1 MVFKP
6 FTHLARQSLG
16 KTFTHGYAQSVVAAT
31 QSSYASTTTPFG
43 PFGTHAASRFG
54 KHGNSQLH
62 QNFQHP
68 STHSGLNANHGQQP
82 SSQGSANADGGL
94 AAYYE
99 AWQRQQHPNGKGREW
114 KQFQFPL
121 RIGWKA
127 PSAVPE
133 NKGTE
138 KDNARLPSDTLL
150 ERTGLERA
158 YSTSAIEDIKKAEDV
173 VAEAVAVT
181 QVDAAIATEI
191 SALHAGPS
199 MTTNQALLTGSNCVS
214 TTSPAGS
221 ADTADAMTPMDSSST
236 SLPVSNDSDLAS
248 ETSAWSDQVV
258 YLRDTQRHAEI
269 PALFELMFARGLRPS
284 LEAYNAL
291 LNAAILLPTARHQV
305 MAKLVGVYTSMRQ
318 HNQQP
323 DGQFLDTILT
333 QLSNRATDVRLKK
346 AALDRKRVRFGSSAV
361 NSRFL
366 FPSDESEYAML
377 SEDDALPMAVQ
388 IFEQQMENG
397 AGQLLSSEVYSK
409 LVEACAL
416 YGRVDD
422 MIRIYAHMEKYQ
434 KPIPPMFP
442 AMVEAFARC
451 GDLRSAVECYNEY
464 RSMAIQD
471 NLNKGTFADRVDHQV
486 YAAVVKGY
494 AMCGRHD
501 GGDRFFTRIMVSL
514 QNAAVPNQE
523 TIEDAQDRIVGH
535 GLIQQRLDAAEYSVA
550 LRIAEKCTLTPTTRS
565 RAMAHIACMA
575 ADGNEGDVA
584 RKAYQNIITES
595 TELIP
600 AATSLLALYIRQDQL
615 EEARLFWELLHSSTP
630 MDGAM
635 INPITIY
642 TTALIRS
649 GSVDEATSLIRLAF
663 DRMRSCAGSDAARE
677 SVKEE
682 IDEALTVVGNSIR
695 PQNITPS
702 PSACMS
708 LLWAMNENKGQIS
721 PISEHL
727 LAHLGPEAVVRL
739 GHADLCLLLQIEAEL
754 IAGGIHLQDVA
765 HKDRFEHLLS
775 LAFHRATYLD
785 RQLSELV
792 SKILAILPNVRPDLL
807 QHWQN
812 TRGLASSATLV
823 DGSGSEA
830 FPTPPAGYSE
840 AFDPYETRVDHRG
853 SNIIVDLLENMR
865 GNHARNLDDALARFR
880 NMRRIGR
887 HPRYIVYARLLSA
900 AAKESRTNLM
910 YDILGIARQD
920 MPMLLQNLAVR
931 NGWSPILDAMIG
943 ACLAIGDR
951 AAAAKF
957 HQELL
962 DIGSKP
968 TANTFGLYIT
978 SLRESTRSSDE
989 AAEALKIFRRA
1000 VSEGVQPTSF
1010 LYNALIGKLGKARRI
1025 DDCLF
1030 YFSQMRAEGV
1040 IPTSVTYGT
1049 VVNALCRVSDQ
1060 VHAEELFNEM
1070 ESMHNYQPRPAPY
1083 NGMMQFFL
1091 NTNRD
1096 SLKVLE
1102 YYNRML
1108 SMNIQPTM
1116 HTYKLLIDTYATLQ
1130 PVNLPA
1136 AEGVLDTIRASGGR
1150 PEAMHYASL
1159 VHAKGCALH
1168 DMAGARATF
1177 DAAMANPEVRPQACL
1192 YQSLFEAMVANHCVE
1207 DTEALLHHMAA
1218 RRVNMTPYIANVL
1231 IKGWATAGDIT
1242 KAQQWYRQI
1251 GREGREPSTYEVMTR
1266 GFLAAQMRESA
1277 LEVVDEMLSRGYPT
1291 AVTNK
1296 VVDLLH

>member
-54 KHGNSQLH
+54 KHGSSQLH
-62 QNFQHP
+62 QNFQHH

-82 SSQGSANADGGL
+82 SSQGGSNPDGGL

-99 AWQRQQHPNGKGREW
+99 AWQKQQHPGGKGREW

-138 KDNARLPSDTLL
+138 KDNVHLPTDTLL
-150 ERTGLERA
+150 ERSGLERA
-158 YSTSAIEDIKKAEDV
+158 YSTSAVEDIKKAEDV

-181 QVDAAIATEI
+181 QIDAAIAKEI
-191 SALHAGPS
+191 SALHASPS
-199 MTTNQALLTGSNCVS
+199 TTIDQGLLTDSKPASQVGSVVAAADPVQA
-214 TTSPAGS
+214 TTPI
-221 ADTADAMTPMDSSST
+221 DSSPT
-236 SLPVSNDSDLAS
+236 SFLATNNS
-248 ETSAWSDQVV
+248 IHTTESSVLSDQVV
-258 YLRDTQRHAEI
+258 HLRDTQRHAEI
-269 PALFELMFARGLRPS
+269 PALFELMLARGLRPS
-284 LEAYNAL
+284 IQAYNAL
-291 LNAAILLPTARHQV
+291 LDAAIVLPTARHQV
-305 MAKLVGVYTSMRQ
+305 MAQLVGVYTTMRS
-318 HNQQP
+318 HNQKP
-323 DGQFLDTILT
+323 DRQFLDTMFT
-333 QLSNRATDVRLKK
+333 QLSDRAADVYQKK
-346 AALDRKRVRFGSSAV
+346 VALNRKRVRFGSSTV
-361 NSRFL
+361 KSRFL

-377 SEDDALPMAVQ
+377 SEDDALPMAMQ

-397 AGQLLSSEVYSK
+397 AGQLLSSGVYSK
-409 LVEACAL
+409 LVQACAL

-422 MIRIYAHMEKYQ
+422 MIRICSHMEKYQ
-434 KPIPPMFP
+434 KAVPLMFP
-442 AMVEAFARC
+442 AMIEAFARC
-451 GDLRSAVECYNEY
+451 GDLRSAVVCYEEY

-471 NLNKGTFADRVDHQV
+471 NLNQGTFADRVDHQV

-501 GGDRFFTRIMVSL
+501 GGDRFFSRIMASL
-514 QNAAVPNQE
+514 RNAEVPNQQI
-523 TIEDAQDRIVGH
+523 IEDAQDRIVGH

-550 LRIAEKCTLTPTTRS
+550 LQIAEERTLTPATRS
-565 RAMAHIACMA
+565 KAMAHIACMA
-575 ADGNEGDVA
+575 ADGNQGDVA
-584 RKAYQNIITES
+584 LKAYQNITAES

-600 AATSLLALYIRQDQL
+600 AASSLLALHIRHNQL
-615 EEARLFWELLHSSTP
+615 EEARPFWEVVYGSAS
-630 MDGAM
+630 MDAGM

-649 GSVDEATSLIRLAF
+649 GSIDEATSQARLAF

-677 SVKEE
+677 LVKEE
-682 IDEALTVVGNSIR
+682 IDEAITVIGNSIR
-695 PQNITPS
+695 PQNLTPS

-708 LLWAMNENKGQIS
+708 LLWAMNQNKGLIS
-721 PISEHL
+721 PVSEHL
-727 LAHLGPEAVVRL
+727 LAYLGPEAVTRL
-739 GHADLCLLLQIEAEL
+739 YHADLCLLLRIEAEL
-754 IAGGIHLQDVA
+754 IAGGIYLQDIA
-765 HKDRFEHLLS
+765 HKARFEHILS
-775 LAFHRATYLD
+775 LVFNRGTYLGD
-785 RQLSELV
+785 QITELV
-792 SKILAILPNVRPDLL
+792 SRTLAILPNVRPDLIH
-807 QHWQN
+807 QWQN
-812 TRGLASSATLV
+812 TRGLASSATLI
-823 DGSGSEA
+823 DRSESGA
-830 FPTPPAGYSE
+830 VPPPAGGYNE
-840 AFDPYETRVDHRG
+840 TFDPYETRVDHRG
-853 SNIIVDLLENMR
+853 SNIIVDLLDNVR
-865 GNHARNLDDALARFR
+865 GRHAVNLDEALTRFR

-887 HPRYIVYARLLSA
+887 HPRYIVYAKLISA
-900 AAKESRTNLM
+900 AAKEGRTNLM
-910 YDILGIARQD
+910 SDILGIARQD
-920 MPMLLQNLAVR
+920 MPILPQNLAVR
-931 NGWSPILDAMIG
+931 NGWSPILDSMIG
-943 ACLAIGDR
+943 ACLTVGDR
-951 AAAAKF
+951 AQAANF

-962 DIGSKP
+962 DLGSKP
-968 TANTFGLYIT
+968 SANTFGLYIT
-978 SLRESTRSSDE
+978 TLRESTRSFDE
-989 AAEALKIFRRA
+989 AAEALTIFRRA
-1000 VSEGVQPTSF
+1000 ESEGVEPSSF

-1030 YFSQMRAEGV
+1030 YFSQMRAQGV
-1040 IPTSVTYGT
+1040 TPTSVSYGT

-1070 ESMHNYQPRPAPY
+1070 ESMHNYRPRPAPY
-1083 NGMMQFFL
+1083 NCMMQFFL

-1136 AEGVLDTIRASGGR
+1136 AEGVLDAIRASGGR
-1150 PEAMHYASL
+1150 PEAVHYASL

-1192 YQSLFEAMVANHCVE
+1192 YQSLFESMVANHCVE
-1207 DTEALLHHMAA
+1207 DIGAILQHMAA
-1218 RRVNMTPYIANVL
+1218 RRVEMTPYIANVL
-1231 IKGWATAGDIT
+1231 IKGWAHAGDIT
-1242 KAQQWYRQI
+1242 KAQGLYHRI
-1251 GREGREPSTYEVMTR
+1251 GKEGREPSTYEVMAR
-1266 GFLAAQMRESA
+1266 ALIAGQMRESA
-1277 LEVVDEMLSRGYPT
+1277 LEVVNEMLS
-1291 AVTNK
+1291 
-1296 VVDLLH
+1296 